1 MGSSEKEQVF
11 FTQLVMMFHAAAI
24 QQMGK
29 IKNPLTDEIERDLKQ
44 AQISIDM
51 LDMIQQKT
59 KGNLTQDEARF
70 LSSILQEL
78 KLNYVDEVNK
88 EKQSA
93 SQQSEKKETP

>member
-70 LSSILQEL
+70 LSLVLQEL